1 MKNKTFTG
9 IITTL
14 AILAL
19 CIETYC
25 LEIINLLTLS
35 ATGSCSNNIFTYLEK
50 PTLAIPYLVTI
61 CIIIYGVLRILYE
74 KPDEASM
81 K

>member
-1 MKNKTFTG
+1 MKNRTFIG

-50 PTLAIPYLVTI
+50 PTLGIPYLSTI
-61 CIIIYGVLRILYE
+61 CIVIYGTLRILYE
-74 KPDEASM
+74 KLDKSQ
-81 K
+81 

>member
-1 MKNKTFTG
+1 MKNTTFTG
-9 IITTL
+9 IITIL

-35 ATGSCSNNIFTYLEK
+35 ATGSCSNNILTYLEK
-50 PTLAIPYLVTI
+50 PTLGIPYVVTI
-61 CIIIYGVLRILYE
+61 CIIIYGILRILY
-74 KPDEASM
+74 KKSD
-81 K
+81 KIQ

>member
-1 MKNKTFTG
+1 MKNTTFTG
-9 IITTL
+9 IITIL

-35 ATGSCSNNIFTYLEK
+35 ATGSCSNNILKYLEK
-50 PTLAIPYLVTI
+50 PTLGIPYVVTI
-61 CIIIYGVLRILYE
+61 CIIIYGILRILY
-74 KPDEASM
+74 KKSD
-81 K
+81 KIQ